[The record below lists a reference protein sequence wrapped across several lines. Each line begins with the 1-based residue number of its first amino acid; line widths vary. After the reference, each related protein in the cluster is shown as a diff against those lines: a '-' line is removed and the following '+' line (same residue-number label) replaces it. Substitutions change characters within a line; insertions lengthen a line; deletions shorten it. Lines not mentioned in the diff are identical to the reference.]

1 MKRLFLLVSLVNGF
15 WWAALQTPAN
25 APYWQVPTPTLP
37 TLRAEAYDQD
47 VNVRS
52 GPGTDYERVGTLVRG
67 QSGAILGQAQTV
79 GVWLKI
85 VYIGGPEN
93 TGWVSQDVVKVV
105 GDLGQAP
112 TLMPPPTPTLPPVPT
127 QAVTTTVEALGT
139 PGTGTLAPGTLEA
152 GRLPTFTP
160 PPPVAFP
167 TLLPVQGLRE
177 DNGFPPA
184 ILIISLFVL
193 GGFGMLISLLRRR

>member
-1 MKRLFLLVSLVNGF
+1 MKRLLLLVGVLNGL
-15 WWAALQTPAN
+15 WWAAFQ
-25 APYWQVPTPTLP
+25 APVNGPYRQVPTPTLP
-37 TLRAEAYDQD
+37 SLRAEAYDED

-79 GVWLKI
+79 GTWLKI

-93 TGWVSQDVVKVV
+93 TGWVAQDVVKVI

-112 TLMPPPTPTLPPVPT
+112 TMEPPPTPTLPPAPT
-127 QAVTTTVEALGT
+127 LAITTTVEALST
-139 PGTGTLAPGTLEA
+139 AEP
-152 GRLPTFTP
+152 GRLPTFTAP
-160 PPPVAFP
+160 PPAAHP
-167 TLLPVQGLRE
+167 TLLPVQGLHE
-177 DNGFPPA
+177 ENGFPPA
-184 ILIISLFVL
+184 ILIVSLFVL

>member
-1 MKRLFLLVSLVNGF
+1 MKRLLLLVAVLNGL
-15 WWAALQTPAN
+15 WWAGLPAPLN
-25 APYWQVPTPTLP
+25 APPGAPDRQVPTPTLP
-37 TLRAEAYDQD
+37 ALRAEAYDED

-67 QSGAILGQAQTV
+67 QSGGIIGQAQTV

-85 VYIGGPEN
+85 IYVGGPDN
-93 TGWVSQDVVKVV
+93 TGWVAQDVVKVI

-112 TLMPPPTPTLPPVPT
+112 TVLPPPTPTLPPVPT
-127 QAVTTTVEALGT
+127 SAITTTVEA
-139 PGTGTLAPGTLEA
+139 PGTLEP

-160 PPPVAFP
+160 PAPAAYP

-177 DNGFPPA
+177 DRGFPPA
-184 ILIISLFVL
+184 IPIISLFVL
-193 GGFGMLISLLRRR
+193 GGFGLLLSLARRR